1 MLSRANILAAPL
13 LLILAACGNDDQGN
27 EGTLFGAFISVVLL
41 AFVVWLVVHAARK
54 RA

>member
-1 MLSRANILAAPL
+1 MLGKANILAVPL
-13 LLILAACGNDDQGN
+13 LLLLAACGNADKNN

-41 AFVVWLVVHAARK
+41 AFVVWLLVHAARK

>member
-1 MLSRANILAAPL
+1 MVTRTTILAATL
-13 LLILAACGNDDQGN
+13 LLILAACGNDGKGN

>member
-1 MLSRANILAAPL
+1 MLGKANILAVPL
-13 LLILAACGNDDQGN
+13 LLLLAAFGNDDKGN

-41 AFVVWLVVHAARK
+41 AFVVWLLVHAARK

>member
-1 MLSRANILAAPL
+1 MLSRANILAATL
-13 LLILAACGNDDQGN
+13 LLTLGACGNDGEGN
-27 EGTLFGAFISVVLL
+27 DGTLLGGFVSVVLL